1 MKKIVICL
9 VCIFL
14 FITSICYAKVP
25 AEITQRFLC
34 SFTNEIEG
42 PAEGRTITVSR
53 AGERVGIDGYYFDTI
68 DYLEKGYSQWLYL
81 YSPEYKINVRLERT
95 MMFSDDYNYII
106 YFAGI
111 GAVLYKGHIKNNN

>member
-1 MKKIVICL
+1 MKKFVICL
-9 VCIFL
+9 LCMSL
-14 FITSICYAKVP
+14 FTISMCCAKVP

-42 PAEGRTITVSR
+42 PTEGRIITISR
-53 AGERVGIDGYYFDTI
+53 AGERVGIDGYYFDTV
-68 DYLEKGYSQWLYL
+68 DYSEKGYSQWLDL

-106 YFAGI
+106 YYAGN
-111 GAVLYKGHIKNNN
+111 GAVLCKGHIKNNN

>member
-1 MKKIVICL
+1 MKRIIICL
-9 VCIFL
+9 VCMFL
-14 FITSICYAKVP
+14 FITSLCCAKVA
-25 AEITQRFLC
+25 AETIQRFLC

-42 PAEGRTITVSR
+42 PAEGRIITISR
-53 AGERVGIDGYYFDTI
+53 AGERIGIDGYYFNTV
-68 DYLEKGYSQWLYL
+68 DYSEKGYSQWLDL

-106 YFAGI
+106 YYAGN